1 MKKLLQKTTAVLVS
15 AALAVTCALPVFAE
29 QPTEGVTKDE
39 NVFLILNPDGSV
51 SEQIVSDWLH
61 SDTGFD
67 AAADRSTLS
76 GITNLKSDVLP
87 AQDGENLTWTTEDN
101 DIYYQG
107 TTTQTPP
114 VTVDITYTLDG
125 RSITADALAGKSGH
139 LVMRLALT
147 NNEGQEMEIA
157 GSRRKVYTPFFTVA
171 AATLPTGSYT
181 NIAAQHGTVQTDAKT
196 QLVCFLAM
204 PGMAETFGGL
214 LPEALSGLED
224 YMLDELVIE
233 ADVKDCTP
241 PAFMLAAA
249 TSMDQLT
256 SELDVPDLSGQMS
269 QLEDATAQL
278 QSGAATLHEATGTLQ
293 SKMDEFAASYATFD
307 TGLDNALSGA
317 QQVQSGAQNLL
328 DGAKSLDNGTQ
339 QLADGTQQLNNGAQQ
354 LAGRLNGTL
363 VPALEGAAAQ
373 QAALQQQMDALADQL
388 GHVQLPDVDA
398 LKKQLGAGVGQVFD
412 GAAQGAAKAAAQ
424 SVGDAVKSGALQA
437 ADAAVAQAAPAAAQG
452 VASTAAQDVSS
463 ALAAVLQPYV
473 DSGKMT
479 SDEMNA
485 VIAEAAGAAQGAAA
499 KVDAAGM
506 VQGAVDKAVT
516 GNVTVDADAAAGQ
529 IVAAMA
535 PEKEAAVNQVTAALN
550 GLDTA
555 ALKAMLLQFQQ
566 LSGDAQTMMGSVK
579 SLTDALYNADAPS
592 DQNTVVGAAGALAA
606 GAQSAQDGA
615 ASLRDGAA
623 QLTAGAAQLS
633 NGASSL
639 SAGLTQLSGASKTVR
654 GAIGQFRTGAGS
666 LNDGAAQLQDGLDTY
681 ASQAIGKL
689 TELAGS
695 ADTSALQDVLKALE
709 TRAQSYTSYTGSAD
723 GVRANVKFVMK
734 TAGLPEEETTSS
746 SDTED
751 SEAAPQDKTPD
762 ASFWDRVK
770 NLFS

>member
-1 MKKLLQKTTAVLVS
+1 
-15 AALAVTCALPVFAE
+15 
-29 QPTEGVTKDE
+29 
-39 NVFLILNPDGSV
+39 
-51 SEQIVSDWLH
+51 
-61 SDTGFD
+61 
-67 AAADRSTLS
+67 
-76 GITNLKSDVLP
+76 
-87 AQDGENLTWTTEDN
+87 
-101 DIYYQG
+101 
-107 TTTQTPP
+107 
-114 VTVDITYTLDG
+114 
-125 RSITADALAGKSGH
+125 
-139 LVMRLALT
+139 
-147 NNEGQEMEIA
+147 
-157 GSRRKVYTPFFTVA
+157 
-171 AATLPTGSYT
+171 
-181 NIAAQHGTVQTDAKT
+181 
-196 QLVCFLAM
+196 
-204 PGMAETFGGL
+204 
-214 LPEALSGLED
+214 
-224 YMLDELVIE
+224 
-233 ADVKDCTP
+233 
-241 PAFMLAAA
+241 MLAAA

-339 QLADGTQQLNNGAQQ
+339 QLADGTQQLNSGAQQ

-463 ALAAVLQPYV
+463 ALAAALQPYV

-499 KVDAAGM
+499 KVNAAGM

-535 PEKEAAVNQVTAALN
+535 PEKETAVNQVTAALN

-579 SLTDALYNADAPS
+579 SLTDALYNTDAPS

-654 GAIGQFRTGAGS
+654 DAIGQFRTGAGS

-734 TAGLPEEETTSS
+734 TAGLPEEETASS
-746 SDTED
+746 SGTED

-762 ASFWDRVK
+762 TSFWDRVK